1 MARQPLYS
9 CLTCARETTKRRR
22 ISSSASQ
29 PQNDDLD
36 PQWLAGVCL
45 ACSIKCHDGH
55 ELVELYTKR
64 YSALSIRKDYS
75 HYMVLI
81 VHHFYH

>member
-9 CLTCARETTKRRR
+9 CLSCARETTKRRR

-29 PQNDDLD
+29 SQTGDLD
-36 PQWLAGVCL
+36 AQWLAGVCL

-64 YSALSIRKDYS
+64 YSALSIRQVYS
-75 HYMVLI
+75 HYMILI
-81 VHHFYH
+81 VHNLYQ